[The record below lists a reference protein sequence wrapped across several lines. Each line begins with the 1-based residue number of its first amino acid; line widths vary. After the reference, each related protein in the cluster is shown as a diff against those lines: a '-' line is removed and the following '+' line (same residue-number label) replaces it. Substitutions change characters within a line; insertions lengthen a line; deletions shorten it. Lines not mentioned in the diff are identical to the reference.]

1 MTIYVGSARI
11 DERGKAHGGNAG
23 DQTGKE
29 VSTQAYYKHSKGWV
43 VLRAKSAEK
52 ANKIAKD
59 MLYACANHNIGYD
72 QYQRDTLYDVAKEVG
87 FNCSKV
93 NKRVETD
100 CSALVRVCCAYA
112 GIDVSNFRTVN
123 ERKVLLDSGEFEDV
137 TSKVNTSTGKGLC
150 IGDILVTKTRGHTV
164 VVVKGATKRS
174 EIPYNKNV
182 EELQKALNRDYNAGL
197 EVDGKLGSHTKKA
210 LEKVDLKVQDND
222 HPDVTKFVQ
231 KRVDADQDGK
241 YGIKTKAAVMQF
253 QMDHKLTVDGITGP
267 QTLESICKK

>member
-11 DERGKAHGGNAG
+11 DERGHAHGGNAG

-72 QYQRDTLYDVAKEVG
+72 QYQRDTLYNVAKEVG

-137 TSKVNTSTGKGLC
+137 TSKVNTLTGKGLC

-174 EIPYNKNV
+174 EIPYNENV

-231 KRVDADQDGK
+231 KRVDIDQDGK
-241 YGIKTKAAVMQF
+241 YGIKTKAAVMQY

-267 QTLESICKK
+267 QTLESMCKK